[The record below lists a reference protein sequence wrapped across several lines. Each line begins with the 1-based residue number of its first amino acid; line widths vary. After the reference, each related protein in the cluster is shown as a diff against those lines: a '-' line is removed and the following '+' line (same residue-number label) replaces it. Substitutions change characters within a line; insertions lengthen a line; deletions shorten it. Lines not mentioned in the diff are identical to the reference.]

1 MDSGPTVGDTQGW
14 QRGPGG
20 EGRSRAGVVG
30 KGGGGQ
36 EMECRRAG
44 RSGVEGRPGLSG
56 KTDELGERQLRALGL
71 WEGSEE
77 GQAEGFLCR
86 LRWRSWEAA
95 RLWGAGWGE
104 QNCPPPAPSSLGPHP
119 ADEAGAFLPR

>member
-20 EGRSRAGVVG
+20 EGRSRAEVG
-30 KGGGGQ
+30 GEGGGGR
-36 EMECRRAG
+36 EMDCRRVG

-71 WEGSEE
+71 WEGVKRVR
-77 GQAEGFLCR
+77 QRGFF
-86 LRWRSWEAA
+86 
-95 RLWGAGWGE
+95 AG
-104 QNCPPPAPSSLGPHP
+104 
-119 ADEAGAFLPR
+119 